1 MKIAHIITT
10 INRGGAENQLSQMII
25 EQKKFQK
32 NITLIFLKGN
42 GYWKDYLK
50 KNNISC
56 LGPFF
61 EKGNYLS
68 LNSLYNLLKT
78 ILANEYE
85 ILHLHMPPSL
95 FVIYLLKIFFR
106 RYSPKIIYTSHN
118 DEYFFSNQLLDKFF
132 TTRLFSIVDKIISIS
147 KTVKSFL
154 IENYR
159 INPSKILIIKYG
171 FKKAFYDFEKTNKK
185 TQIIIPNICLY
196 IF

>member
-1 MKIAHIITT
+1 MGIAHIITT

-25 EQKKFQK
+25 EQKKYQK

-50 KNNISC
+50 KNDIRC

-68 LNSLYNLLKT
+68 LNSLYSLLKT
-78 ILANEYE
+78 ILENKYE

-95 FVIYLLKIFFR
+95 FVIYLLRIFFR
-106 RYSPKIIYTSHN
+106 KYSPKIVYTSHN
-118 DEYFFSNQLLDKFF
+118 DEYFFNNNFLDKIL
-132 TTRLFSIVDKIISIS
+132 TIRMLSIVDTIISIS

-154 IENYR
+154 ID
-159 INPSKILIIKYG
+159 KY
-171 FKKAFYDFEKTNKK
+171 
-185 TQIIIPNICLY
+185 
-196 IF
+196 